1 MKNIILL
8 APPAAGKGTQ
18 GKLISETYH
27 IPTISIGEIMRN
39 ARNPET
45 EVGRI
50 IIECQDNRKL
60 VPLDITLKLMKDRI
74 NEKDCE
80 NGYILD
86 GFPRSIEQAEEYDRM
101 LKEMGKDEGIVIF
114 MDIDKD
120 LAFKRTMSRIVCPT
134 CGSTY
139 NLLVPELKPKEENI
153 CDNCHNVLKKRT
165 DDNEETFYKG
175 FNTYIENTFDL
186 NKYYEDKKI
195 LRKVIVDEEK
205 TPQELFEE
213 IKEILEND

>member
-27 IPTISIGEIMRN
+27 IPTISIGEIMR
-39 ARNPET
+39 ASRNPET
-45 EVGRI
+45 EIGRI

-60 VPLDITLKLMKDRI
+60 VPLDITLKLMKERI
-74 NEKDCE
+74 NEPDCA

-86 GFPRSIEQAEEYDRM
+86 GFPRSIEQAIEYEKM
-101 LKEMGKDEGIVIF
+101 LKEIDKDIGVVIF

-120 LAFKRTMSRIVCPT
+120 LAFKRTMSRIVCPN
-134 CGSTY
+134 CGKTY
-139 NLLVPELKPKEENI
+139 NLLVPELKPQLENV
-153 CDNCHNVLKKRT
+153 CDDCHSDLKRRS

-175 FNTYIENTFDL
+175 FNTYMENTFDL
-186 NKYYEDKKI
+186 IKYYEDKNI
-195 LRKVIVDEEK
+195 LRRVTVNENTMPED
-205 TPQELFEE
+205 LFKQ
-213 IKEILEND
+213 IKEIIEND